1 MSAKSRQCPN
11 ADCERFD
18 EPQHSIIC
26 YGCGTPTYVVDAW
39 GDRTVDASTLGAPT
53 SRGGTAAATNVNGEP
68 GLSTL
73 ALLSLIFGCLGIG
86 LGAVILGHVARR
98 NIRTTG
104 ERGDGLAVAGLVLGY
119 ITVLIGAAVVVVYI
133 VAIAQVFRS

>member
-39 GDRTVDASTLGAPT
+39 GDRTVDASVLG
-53 SRGGTAAATNVNGEP
+53 RGSAAATNVNGEP